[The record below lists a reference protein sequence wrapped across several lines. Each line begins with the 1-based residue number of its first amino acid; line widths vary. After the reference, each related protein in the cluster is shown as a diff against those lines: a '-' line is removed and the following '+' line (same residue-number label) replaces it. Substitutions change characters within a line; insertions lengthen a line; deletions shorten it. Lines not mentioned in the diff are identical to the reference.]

1 MARLKSTYALQ
12 QKANEFDFYDLIDEI
27 EEDILEEERRG
38 YGEWQ
43 NKVCV
48 LPNFPEVRK
57 TLSNI
62 KPIVKGRCW
71 LVYDRDEI
79 TSNQQNELE
88 GMVLYRLYYDGRFQ
102 GTRNRT
108 LTRKEYGGRKA
119 EA

>member
-12 QKANEFDFYDLIDEI
+12 QKADEFYVYDLIDEI
-27 EEDILEEERRG
+27 EKNIFKEEERG

-43 NKVCV
+43 NHIRV

-62 KPIVKGRCW
+62 KPIVNGRCW

-79 TSNQQNELE
+79 TQEQEDELE
-88 GMVLYRLYYDGRFQ
+88 NEDCFLIDYITMDDF
-102 GTRNRT
+102 
-108 LTRKEYGGRKA
+108 KEHGI
-119 EA
+119 EL

>member
-12 QKANEFDFYDLIDEI
+12 QKADEFDVYDLIDEI
-27 EEDILEEERRG
+27 EEDILEEKRRG

-43 NKVCV
+43 DKVCV

-62 KPIVKGRCW
+62 EPIVKGRCW

-79 TSNQQNELE
+79 AQEQEDELE
-88 GMVLYRLYYDGRFQ
+88 NEDCFLIDYITMDDFKRRGIEL
-102 GTRNRT
+102 
-108 LTRKEYGGRKA
+108 
-119 EA
+119 